1 MFGAVMT
8 FLRKHDVPY
17 SLAKTM
23 SGSGIACA
31 GIGAGTASVRAQPPR
46 ATRVLCRHDG
56 ADDEFDAQQERHEHG
71 EIAHRVRRDKARR
84 EAPDHGENQHA
95 RHHNQAVFDI
105 EISVFVVGVR

>member
-46 ATRVLCRHDG
+46 ATRGLCRHDG
-56 ADDEFDAQQERHEHG
+56 ADDEFGARTGLPRDA
-71 EIAHRVRRDKARR
+71 R
-84 EAPDHGENQHA
+84 ELP
-95 RHHNQAVFDI
+95 V
-105 EISVFVVGVR
+105 

>member
-31 GIGAGTASVRAQPPR
+31 GVGAGTASVRAQVSR
-46 ATRVLCRHDG
+46 AARVLCRHDG
-56 ADDEFDAQQERHEHG
+56 ADDEFGARTGLPRDA
-71 EIAHRVRRDKARR
+71 R
-84 EAPDHGENQHA
+84 ELP
-95 RHHNQAVFDI
+95 V
-105 EISVFVVGVR
+105 